1 MLRHLL
7 FSLRVHAGLTQHE
20 LATAIGHS
28 PSYISMLESGHR
40 TRISKAVMRRIAVVL
55 QADAALFEQAMRVD
69 THVLLATCAT
79 RTASAVP
86 LTLVLTTALT
96 ALC

>member
-1 MLRHLL
+1 VLRHLL

-40 TRISKAVMRRIAVVL
+40 TRISKAVYRRLAVVL

-69 THVLLATCAT
+69 TQVLLATCAP
-79 RTASAVP
+79 RTASFGPWIP
-86 LTLVLTTALT
+86 LLATALT